1 MTYRALDLFCGSGG
15 MSLGLQA
22 AGFEVIAGV
31 DNWAPAAE
39 TYRKNF
45 HHTFLE
51 RDISSFGLSDLHSA
65 DIDPRSVDVV
75 VGGPPCQG
83 FSIQRIGRDEDDR
96 NNLVLQFARIVAEIS
111 PKSFV
116 MENVPGLLGK
126 RGTQLSAEF
135 AELLSRAGYDVHKQ
149 ILDAASYGVPQLRR
163 RVFFVGT
170 RRDLGL
176 KFAFPIPT
184 HKEDEY
190 RSVRSAIADLPSP
203 PDDFTAAPGDPLH
216 RRMRISQLNL
226 QRLALIPP
234 GGGFEDLPPEMRVPC
249 HRNGAS
255 KIGHRNVYGRLA
267 PDRPSSTITARFDSF
282 TRGRFAH
289 PWENR
294 NITLREGA
302 RLQGIPDDHCF
313 FGTQEEI
320 AAQIGNSVPP
330 PLAAAVFHE
339 VAHALGGTSQDD
351 ELQPRLPFAEAS

>member
-1 MTYRALDLFCGSGG
+1 MTYRALDLFCGAGG
-15 MSLGLQA
+15 MSLGLEA
-22 AGFEVIAGV
+22 AGFELVAAV

-39 TYRKNF
+39 SYRQNF
-45 HHTFLE
+45 QHTLLE
-51 RDISSFGLSDLHSA
+51 KDISSFGLPDLHSA
-65 DIDPRSVDVV
+65 SIDPGSVDVV

-83 FSIQRIGRDEDDR
+83 FSIQRIGKNEDDR
-96 NNLVLQFARIVAEIS
+96 NNLVLQFARIVAEVS
-111 PKSFV
+111 PKAFV

-126 RGTQLSAEF
+126 RGIHLST
-135 AELLSRAGYDVHKQ
+135 ELMELFSRAGYDVNKR
-149 ILDAASYGVPQLRR
+149 ILDAASYGVPQYRR

-170 RRDLGL
+170 RRDLGINY
-176 KFAFPIPT
+176 AFPVQT
-184 HKEDEY
+184 HEEGQY
-190 RSVRSAIADLPSP
+190 VSVREAIADLPSP
-203 PDDFTAAPGDPLH
+203 PDDFTAPPGDPLH

-226 QRLALIPP
+226 KRLALIPP

-267 PDRPSSTITARFDSF
+267 PDRPSGTITARFDSF

-302 RLQGIPDDHCF
+302 RLQGMPDDHF
-313 FGTQEEI
+313 FVGTQEEI

-330 PLAAAVFHE
+330 PLAAAVFRE
-339 VAHALGGTSQDD
+339 VAHALGGTSRGYG
-351 ELQPRLPFAEAS
+351 LQSRVPFAEAS